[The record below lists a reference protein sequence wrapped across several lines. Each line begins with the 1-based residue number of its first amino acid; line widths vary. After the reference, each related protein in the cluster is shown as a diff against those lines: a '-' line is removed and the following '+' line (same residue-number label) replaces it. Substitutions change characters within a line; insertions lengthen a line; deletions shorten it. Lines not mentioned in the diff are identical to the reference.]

1 MSATS
6 GGAVRKSKKT
16 DLISTYLGSDG
27 KIEGTIEFQ
36 NAIRL
41 DGSVKGKIFSKA
53 GTVIIGETAVINARI
68 NVDIAVIM
76 GKVNGTI
83 DARKRI
89 EVYPPACVVG
99 DIQAPTIL
107 IESGVMFNGNCS
119 MQGQEISSKKQVST
133 TDSVQQ
139 FPTQEEGQKKTDSI
153 QKAPHQ
159 KKGKKE
165 VDSTQTSPIPQEGQI
180 EADYI
185 QKLPVQK
192 EGQVK

>member
-1 MSATS
+1 M
-6 GGAVRKSKKT
+6 RKSKKT

-27 KIEGTIEFQ
+27 IIEGTIEFQ

-76 GKVNGTI
+76 GTVNGTI
-83 DARKRI
+83 NARKRI

-119 MQGQEISSKKQVST
+119 MKAQEISSKKPVST
-133 TDSVQQ
+133 TDSVQK
-139 FPTQEEGQKKTDSI
+139 FPIQKEGQKKTDSMHI
-153 QKAPHQ
+153 APHQ
-159 KKGKKE
+159 KEGKTE
-165 VDSTQTSPIPQEGQI
+165 ADSIQKSPIPQEGQI
-180 EADYI
+180 EADSI
-185 QKLPVQK
+185 AKPPVQK
-192 EGQVK
+192 EGQAK

>member
-1 MSATS
+1 MGATS
-6 GGAVRKSKKT
+6 GGAMRKSKKT
-16 DLISTYLGSDG
+16 DLISTYLGADG
-27 KIEGTIEFQ
+27 NIEGTIEFK

-41 DGSVKGKIFSKA
+41 DGSVKGKIFSEA

-119 MQGQEISSKKQVST
+119 MKAREVSSKKPVST
-133 TDSVQQ
+133 TDSVQK
-139 FPTQEEGQKKTDSI
+139 FPIQKKGNKKTDSI
-153 QKAPHQ
+153 QK
-159 KKGKKE
+159 
-165 VDSTQTSPIPQEGQI
+165 VPIQQEGQI
-180 EADYI
+180 RADSI
-185 QKLPVQK
+185 QKPAGLK
-192 EGQVK
+192 EGKAK

>member
-1 MSATS
+1 M
-6 GGAVRKSKKT
+6 RKSKKT

-41 DGSVKGKIFSKA
+41 DGSVKGKIFSKT
-53 GTVIIGETAVINARI
+53 GTVIIGEKAVINARI

-159 KKGKKE
+159 KKGKTK